1 MDLPRDR
8 LSIEEEPLMMDSEPY
23 LDLDRLYP
31 SSLDK
36 RIELSSFSVLDIYLL
51 GVLFLSAARA
61 AMR

>member
-1 MDLPRDR
+1 
-8 LSIEEEPLMMDSEPY
+8 MMDSEPY